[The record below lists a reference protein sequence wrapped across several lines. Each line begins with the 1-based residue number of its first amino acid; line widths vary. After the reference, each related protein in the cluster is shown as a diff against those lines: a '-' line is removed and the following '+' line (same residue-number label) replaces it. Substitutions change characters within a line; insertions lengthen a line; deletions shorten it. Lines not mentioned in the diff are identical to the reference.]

1 MKKHTSILTGLA
13 VLLITSAA
21 QAQYSTYDDWEH
33 NYTVQALLG
42 AVQFENLIFDDAS
55 GSGDSVE
62 VDLSL
67 IPQLGAAWGTRP
79 KEGRFQYGLEN
90 SFLLGFM
97 LDHVNAVSSGGG
109 LYVNIST
116 SMWMFD
122 FAGGPY
128 VNLFL
133 DKNEKVR
140 LYGGAGPLMTYV
152 DYRSERTESG
162 TEEGVYN
169 TNESVFGLG
178 VYARA
183 GFEFRLYEQGMLG
196 LGARGTWSNV
206 DFSEVGGSSELVGI
220 AGFISF
226 TAGF

>member
-1 MKKHTSILTGLA
+1 
-13 VLLITSAA
+13 
-21 QAQYSTYDDWEH
+21 
-33 NYTVQALLG
+33 
-42 AVQFENLIFDDAS
+42 
-55 GSGDSVE
+55 
-62 VDLSL
+62 
-67 IPQLGAAWGTRP
+67 
-79 KEGRFQYGLEN
+79 
-90 SFLLGFM
+90 M